1 MKPYNPVKARNI
13 PLELAQIQRER
24 GYALTRSEFK
34 ALGYTD
40 DQLSESNILKAAE
53 IYAQLCNERVAA

>member
-24 GYALTRSEFK
+24 GSALTRSEFK
-34 ALGYTD
+34 ALGYSD
-40 DQLSESNILKAAE
+40 DQLSESNVLKAAE
-53 IYAQLCNERVAA
+53 TYARLCNELVAA